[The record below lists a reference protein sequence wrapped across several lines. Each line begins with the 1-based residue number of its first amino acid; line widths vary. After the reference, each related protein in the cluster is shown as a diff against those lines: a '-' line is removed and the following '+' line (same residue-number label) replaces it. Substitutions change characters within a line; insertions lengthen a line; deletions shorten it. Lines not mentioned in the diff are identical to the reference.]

1 MLGLQAYGV
10 PLSQKEHQ
18 VVGTACI
25 WFLRRWSMGKW
36 VKRRKGGEDKVTV
49 RKRMH
54 AVLHFKVTLPQQDQK
69 FICVSKSGLEN

>member
-1 MLGLQAYGV
+1 MGEKK
-10 PLSQKEHQ
+10 KE
-18 VVGTACI
+18 
-25 WFLRRWSMGKW
+25 
-36 VKRRKGGEDKVTV
+36 GEDKVTV